1 MDIKKLLE
9 LLLKRIFASVIYLL
23 GIIITPIFL
32 MFMYGV
38 FKEVILVAF
47 HYIEAI
53 FVKRVGDYK
62 LEWFPYLRINLKI
75 PNDYNYQDWLYGSIK
90 FINDNLDSINN
101 FANDFQ
107 GGFLTR
113 SIVLGVFMLPIT
125 LSSAVF
131 LIIQMFRGELDDL

>member
-1 MDIKKLLE
+1 M
-9 LLLKRIFASVIYLL
+9 
-23 GIIITPIFL
+23 FL
-32 MFMYGV
+32 MLMYGV

-47 HYIEAI
+47 HYTEAI

-125 LSSAVF
+125 IFTAVL
-131 LIIQMFRGELDDL
+131 LIIQTFRGEFDDL